1 MFIRVSLQC
10 LFCLRCSVGVFVR
23 CSVDCVYVVVLIVL
37 RCSVYLWLCCSG
49 DVCVGCN
56 VGCVYGVV

>member
-49 DVCVGCN
+49 DVCVG
-56 VGCVYGVV
+56 VM